1 MKCQTPK
8 EEPKA
13 IKIRRV
19 PRGKSMIIRKTRKKT
34 KKIQSNLE
42 NQIKYILKTKKNK
55 TKTMFRAN
63 IY

>member
-34 KKIQSNLE
+34 KKNTIKSRKP
-42 NQIKYILKTKKNK
+42 NQIYIKNK
-55 TKTMFRAN
+55 KKTR
-63 IY
+63 

>member
-34 KKIQSNLE
+34 KKNTIKSRKP
-42 NQIKYILKTKKNK
+42 NQIYIKNK
-55 TKTMFRAN
+55 KKQDKTMFRTN